1 MTPSPAPGEP
11 KTPTRALVTF
21 EDLSHDLVWP
31 RLFRAG
37 VLAFHPA
44 RVAMSLGLLAAVTSI
59 IWALSSIES
68 ALGWSE
74 GVGSA
79 REIVGS
85 VERLVVPGGTPSV
98 GAAGERL
105 VSLFLDLPLDIVRSH
120 PLVGVVGVP
129 VCLLLAAVC
138 SAAIARSAATE
149 FAASRAEPIVGTM
162 RFAAHRWQT
171 LVGAIVGPVVLVWGI
186 AVLLAI
192 AGFFLARWPGV
203 NLLGAVLYG
212 AALLVGFLATFLM
225 LVYALGKPMLIPA
238 VCCDGADALDAIQRA
253 YSYVIAKPLRLALYV
268 GVLIVQGIVLV
279 AVVSVFC
286 AAVVA
291 FTSRSAGAWAGERG
305 ERMVGGS
312 RVVRAEEAT
321 TPAGDRLFDAGA
333 AVVRGWNLVPASIP
347 VAFLF
352 SYWTCAS
359 TLLYL
364 GMRRVCDG
372 QDMNELWSPEE
383 DRESALGAGADH
395 GDSDADAE

>member
-1 MTPSPAPGEP
+1 
-11 KTPTRALVTF
+11 
-21 EDLSHDLVWP
+21 
-31 RLFRAG
+31 
-37 VLAFHPA
+37 
-44 RVAMSLGLLAAVTSI
+44 
-59 IWALSSIES
+59 
-68 ALGWSE
+68 
-74 GVGSA
+74 
-79 REIVGS
+79 
-85 VERLVVPGGTPSV
+85 
-98 GAAGERL
+98 
-105 VSLFLDLPLDIVRSH
+105 
-120 PLVGVVGVP
+120 
-129 VCLLLAAVC
+129 
-138 SAAIARSAATE
+138 
-149 FAASRAEPIVGTM
+149 
-162 RFAAHRWQT
+162 
-171 LVGAIVGPVVLVWGI
+171 VWGI
-186 AVLLAI
+186 ALLLAI

-291 FTSRSAGAWAGERG
+291 FTSRSAGAWTGERG